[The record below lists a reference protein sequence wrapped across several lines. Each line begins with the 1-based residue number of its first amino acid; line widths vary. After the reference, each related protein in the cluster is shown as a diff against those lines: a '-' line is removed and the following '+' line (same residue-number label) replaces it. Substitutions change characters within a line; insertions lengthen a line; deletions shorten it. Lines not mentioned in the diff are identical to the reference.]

1 MRRNAFGIAALA
13 LGAAFLLTEV
23 PTAEASPKPLGA
35 ATQASYKNNGA
46 ATQTV
51 IKKKVKR

>member
-1 MRRNAFGIAALA
+1 MRRNAFGIASLA

-23 PTAEASPKPLGA
+23 PAAASPKPVGA